1 MKAPLTMRKPAAVL
15 LSSTSTWWALAIAYY
30 VSGCLLHLRFSL
42 WLVRP
47 RDSLLGRI
55 AYADFVPHLVAAAAA
70 GLFLWVVVAARRSP
84 RPRLTMAAWLF
95 WLAAVALIDRY
106 LTFSFNEYA
115 HYPQYALLAWLLAR
129 AMDPQRTR
137 WYVGR
142 VLFWTTLA
150 GMGDELLQYL
160 WITTRYSDYL
170 DFNDFL
176 TNLVAAAAGVLLYY
190 STAERPR
197 EPVQRRQPAVETMVA
212 FALIVA
218 VAAGL
223 LTGRMAQTPEGKVP
237 PGGILRGPDGIS
249 RLYLQ
254 RGPAF
259 YGSRQGGQRHERYH
273 VLAPAPGLVVM
284 LMVGLLFAGYGRN
297 PQGRGRANG
306 LFRTSS
312 CRPMSRRFILDAR
325 SPPSHGAK

>member
-1 MKAPLTMRKPAAVL
+1 MNGSPAGREEPEGR
-15 LSSTSTWWALAIAYY
+15 LSSTRFWWSLAVAYY
-30 VSGCLLHLRFSL
+30 VSGCLLHLRLSL
-42 WLVRP
+42 WLVRQ
-47 RDSLLGRI
+47 RDSFLGRI
-55 AYADFVPHLVAAAAA
+55 AYADFVPYFIIAGAAA
-70 GLFLWVVVAARRSP
+70 LFLWLALVARKGP
-84 RPRLTMAAWLF
+84 RPRWTMAF
-95 WLAAVALIDRY
+95 WVLWAAAVAVLDRN
-106 LTFSFNEYA
+106 LTFSLNEYA
-115 HYPQYALLAWLLAR
+115 HYPQYALLTWLLAR

-190 STAERPR
+190 SMAAAPCQ
-197 EPVQRRQPAVETMVA
+197 PVQRRKPVVETLVA
-212 FALIVA
+212 AALVVA
-218 VAAGL
+218 IAAGL
-223 LTGRMAQTPEGKVP
+223 LTGRIAQTPEGKVP

-259 YGSRQGGQRHERYH
+259 YGSWRVGQRHERYYI
-273 VLAPAPGLVVM
+273 LAPAPGLVGM
-284 LMVGLLFAGYGRN
+284 LILSLAFAGYGRR
-297 PQGRGRANG
+297 PHGRWEESGPDDPSTPNLR
-306 LFRTSS
+306 
-312 CRPMSRRFILDAR
+312 
-325 SPPSHGAK
+325 PPSSIERNRPAEILP

>member
-1 MKAPLTMRKPAAVL
+1 MNGSPAGREKPEGW
-15 LSSTSTWWALAIAYY
+15 LSSTRFWWPLAVAYY

-42 WLVRP
+42 WLVRQ
-47 RDSLLGRI
+47 RDSFLGRI
-55 AYADFVPHLVAAAAA
+55 AYADFVPYFVIAGAAA
-70 GLFLWVVVAARRSP
+70 LFLWLALVARKGP
-84 RPRLTMAAWLF
+84 RPRSTMAF
-95 WLAAVALIDRY
+95 WVLWAAAVAVLDRH
-106 LTFSFNEYA
+106 LTFSLNEYA

-129 AMDPQRTR
+129 AMDPQRRR

-142 VLFWTTLA
+142 ILFWTALA

-190 STAERPR
+190 STAARPR
-197 EPVQRRQPAVETMVA
+197 EPVQRRKPVLEAMVVA
-212 FALIVA
+212 ALIVA

-223 LTGRMAQTPEGKVP
+223 LAGRIVQTPEGQVP
-237 PGGILRGPDGIS
+237 PGGIFRGPDGIS

-259 YGSRQGGQRHERYH
+259 YGSWQVSQRHERYH

-284 LMVGLLFAGYGRN
+284 LMVGVLFAGYGRT
-297 PQGRGRANG
+297 PGRREHFAPGGRSAPG
-306 LFRTSS
+306 AR
-312 CRPMSRRFILDAR
+312 RP
-325 SPPSHGAK
+325 